1 MPPYSTIILS
11 KNGTILAKMNE
22 EIKKVKK
29 NQLGTKKNY
38 NIINLIQFIM
48 IIPIEI

>member
-22 EIKKVKK
+22 EIKKVLKK
-29 NQLGTKKNY
+29 IRLEQNT
-38 NIINLIQFIM
+38 IIT
-48 IIPIEI
+48 